1 MFVLIQNWLIYFNC
15 FQILQNESEKD
26 RDTKEIDE
34 NGAAASSP
42 LPNSD
47 SIPTVITT
55 SPNNTSSKEHDEKH
69 DDDEKMFEDDDE
81 DVDMKNDIQP

>member
-1 MFVLIQNWLIYFNC
+1 MVFFSIIFFVLINFKYFPT
-15 FQILQNESEKD
+15 QNESEKD

-34 NGAAASSP
+34 SATASSP

-69 DDDEKMFEDDDE
+69 DDEDKMFEDDE